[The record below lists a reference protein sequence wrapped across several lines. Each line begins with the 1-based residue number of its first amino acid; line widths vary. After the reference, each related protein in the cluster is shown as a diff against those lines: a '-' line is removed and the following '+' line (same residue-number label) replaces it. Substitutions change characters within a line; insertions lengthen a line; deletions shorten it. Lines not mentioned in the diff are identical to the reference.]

1 MNILNNKNKRI
12 SIFKALALCLFA
24 AVSLTLISC
33 DDDMDIQQSYPFTVE
48 TMPVPN
54 KVTKGQTVEI
64 RCELKKT
71 GDFANTLYYPVFPVR
86 GRRNAENGQRY
97 HVPAQ

>member
-24 AVSLTLISC
+24 AVSLTAVSC

-54 KVTKGQTVEI
+54 KVVKGQTVEI
-64 RCELKKT
+64 RCELKKE
-71 GDFANTLYYPVFPVR
+71 GDFY
-86 GRRNAENGQRY
+86 
-97 HVPAQ
+97 VPAQRPLPARKREVPAVLHGAR